1 MLCLVSSPRDI
12 LRSINKKQLN
22 ILDPQKVQRPAK
34 HPKELVSVRTFI
46 FFLHNVYHSFCF
58 IEYKNVL
65 LLDHIRKS
73 CYFGNLGMDIN
84 WTLITPVET
93 EFSFINI
100 FPRLNLFHCGLQ
112 FSTLLS
118 TGGAPDA
125 PTNLVTSDVTHH
137 SFRATWTAPEGPVEQ
152 YRVEY
157 MTVSGQPQQVEE
169 MS

>member
-22 ILDPQKVQRPAK
+22 TLDPQKVQRPAK
-34 HPKELVSVRTFI
+34 HPKELVPVRTFI

-73 CYFGNLGMDIN
+73 CYFGNHGMDIN

-93 EFSFINI
+93 EFPFINI
-100 FPRLNLFHCGLQ
+100 FPRLDDWIFSIVVFSFLHFFQQEAHQMPPPTWLHLMWPTTHSEPPGLLPKALWSNTAW
-112 FSTLLS
+112 STWRCL
-118 TGGAPDA
+118 A
-125 PTNLVTSDVTHH
+125 NHN
-137 SFRATWTAPEGPVEQ
+137 R
-152 YRVEY
+152 
-157 MTVSGQPQQVEE
+157 
-169 MS
+169 